1 MSEFKLPLTPHDR
14 DRLELREL
22 LARAARDLHF
32 SAVSGEAAN
41 GPALL
46 VIAGNLAGLALSIP
60 MPPAPAKDT
69 SGGLVA
75 ASTLFATQILQ
86 RDRQTDGNDIDVNA
100 SEWEPPR
107 KVGGT

>member
-14 DRLELREL
+14 ERLELRER
-22 LARAARDLHF
+22 LAHAARDLHF

-60 MPPAPAKDT
+60 MPPAPVKDT

-86 RDRQTDGNDIDVNA
+86 RDRQTDGDGIDVEE
-100 SEWEPPR
+100 SEWGPR
-107 KVGGT
+107 WKAGST

>member
-14 DRLELREL
+14 ERLELRER

-41 GPALL
+41 GPTLL
-46 VIAGNLAGLALSIP
+46 MIAGNLARLALSIP
-60 MPPAPAKDT
+60 MPPALPLGT
-69 SGGLVA
+69 SGGLVD

-86 RDRQTDGNDIDVNA
+86 RDMQTDGDNTVVDE
-100 SEWEPPR
+100 SE
-107 KVGGT
+107 